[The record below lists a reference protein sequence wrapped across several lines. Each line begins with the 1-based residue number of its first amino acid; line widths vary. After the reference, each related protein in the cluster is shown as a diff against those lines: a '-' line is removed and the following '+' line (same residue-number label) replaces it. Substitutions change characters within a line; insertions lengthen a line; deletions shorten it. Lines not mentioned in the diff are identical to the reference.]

1 LLTGCLGPAEQPTGA
16 GRFEDNAGK
25 RRSRVVCPMSGNG
38 TTASGKGS
46 NSVQVRHYNERVVL
60 DAIRRLGQASKA
72 DVARFAHLTPPAV
85 AGIVDALV
93 EAGYVELKGKR
104 FGQKGQPSVMYGLA
118 AEGGFSIGLHIGR
131 RTLDAVLIEFSGNV
145 RLTEAHEYEFP
156 EPDLVRRIGNG
167 VIARFRKELGAG
179 ATRLIGMG
187 ISAPYFLGGWEREL
201 GFPAEVSARWRE
213 VDLTNFFG
221 EAAGLP
227 LFVENDASAA
237 AAAELV
243 FGAGT
248 RYRDFVHLSIN
259 TMIGGGLII
268 DGVLQTGPNGNAAA
282 YGPMPVTP
290 SKLSSIPAPSGP
302 FEMLL
307 RRASIYG
314 LINHLRANGITINR
328 VRELE
333 PMLPEARPFFVE
345 WQEDC
350 ADALAQAIVTTIAV
364 IDLEAV
370 VIDGLLPRALLQD
383 TVAKIQRRFAELVP
397 MGLVAPQ
404 IVAGSTGPQASAIGA
419 GILPIYSMFAPDSAV
434 LTKKA
439 VEKKPL
445 MIRSL
450 G

>member
-1 LLTGCLGPAEQPTGA
+1 LHAKGDVMSA
-16 GRFEDNAGK
+16 NAA
-25 RRSRVVCPMSGNG
+25 PP
-38 TTASGKGS
+38 SGKGS
-46 NSVQVRHYNERVVL
+46 NSVQMRHYNERVVL

-93 EAGYVELKGKR
+93 DAGYVELRGKR
-104 FGQKGQPSVMYGLA
+104 FGQKGQPSSLYRLA
-118 AEGGFSIGLHIGR
+118 PEGGFSIGLHLGR
-131 RTLDAVLIEFSGNV
+131 RTLDAVLVEFSGAV
-145 RLTEAHEYEFP
+145 RTSESHEYEFP
-156 EPDLVRRIGNG
+156 EPDLVRRIGGG
-167 VIARFRKELGAG
+167 VITRMRNGLGPHA
-179 ATRLIGMG
+179 ARLIGLG

-201 GFPAEVSARWRE
+201 GFPPQVSARWRE
-213 VDLTNFFG
+213 IDLTSFFS
-221 EAAGLP
+221 EANGLP

-290 SKLSSIPAPSGP
+290 SRLSSVPAPAGP

-307 RRASIYG
+307 RRASVYG
-314 LINHLRANGITINR
+314 LIKHLRANGVTINR
-328 VRELE
+328 VRELD
-333 PMLPEARPFFVE
+333 PMPQDARPYFNE

-350 ADALAQAIVTTIAV
+350 ADALAQAIITTIAV
-364 IDLEAV
+364 VDIEAV

-383 TVAKIQRRFAELVP
+383 TVAKVQRRFAELVP
-397 MGLVAPQ
+397 MGLVAPE
-404 IVAGSTGPQASAIGA
+404 IIAGSTGPQASAIGA
-419 GILPIYSMFAPDSAV
+419 AILPIYSMFAPDSAV

-445 MIRSL
+445 MIRST